1 MSGAWDTY
9 DRAGANNCATVR
21 QAPERLVRVAALL
34 SSAFATPV
42 SQTSVQAPLSRH
54 MGPECH
60 DLLKFPV
67 EQPEML

>member
-9 DRAGANNCATVR
+9 DRAEANTCAMVR
-21 QAPERLVRVAALL
+21 QAPERLARNAAPL

-42 SQTSVQAPLSRH
+42 SQMSVQAPLSRH

-60 DLLKFPV
+60 DWLKFPV